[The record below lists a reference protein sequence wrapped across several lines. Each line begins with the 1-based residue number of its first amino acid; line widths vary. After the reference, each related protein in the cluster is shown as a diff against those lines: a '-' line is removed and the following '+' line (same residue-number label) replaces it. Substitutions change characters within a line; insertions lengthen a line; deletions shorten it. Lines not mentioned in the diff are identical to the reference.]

1 MILPFF
7 AEGHLVAQLSG
18 AHADGYSPTETGTA
32 GLAGVTYMVLGL
44 WLLGRSLR
52 RYFTPL
58 VTAAVLLSITF
69 GTDLFHYGTFDS
81 IFTHAFSFFLFAA
94 LIELLHRWRERCATW
109 QHVLGMGIVVGLILE
124 VRQTD
129 VLLLL
134 LVPLFGVASWSDFR
148 RRLDFFW
155 AQRRRVAA
163 MLGVTALTFAPQSL
177 IWHEATGHWITNSYS
192 ATAGT
197 FHFGSPQLL
206 RSLFSF
212 APHGL
217 IPWSPIVVL
226 ALVGLV
232 PMRRRVRPL
241 FLATLVILPLYAYA
255 VASWTY
261 WDGAGGYGDRFFIE
275 VFPLL
280 AFALGSL
287 YSAVSVSRPRRLFV
301 GSAALVCCSAVTIQ
315 MVNYWQGHLSISGA
329 SFSQYVELLRF
340 TPSYPSGLAIIV
352 VVVIVA
358 LIVWAQLA
366 LPPGHRARRWGV
378 VRLASSAP
386 ARRRLSTSIPDG
398 ERWPSGRQ

>member
-1 MILPFF
+1 
-7 AEGHLVAQLSG
+7 
-18 AHADGYSPTETGTA
+18 
-32 GLAGVTYMVLGL
+32 MVLGL

-58 VTAAVLLSITF
+58 VTAAVLVSITF

-109 QHVLGMGIVVGLILE
+109 PHVLGMGIVVGLICE

-129 VLLLL
+129 AVLLL
-134 LVPLFGVASWSDFR
+134 LVPLFGVVSWSDFR
-148 RRLDFFW
+148 RRMAFFS

-163 MLGVTALTFAPQSL
+163 MLGVAALTFAPQSL

-192 ATAGT
+192 GAAGT

-206 RSLFSF
+206 RTLFSF

-217 IPWSPIVVL
+217 IPWSPIVAL
-226 ALVGLV
+226 ALIGLV
-232 PMRRRVRPL
+232 PMWRRVRPL
-241 FLATLVILPLYAYA
+241 FLATVVILPLYAYV

-261 WDGAGGYGDRFFIE
+261 WDGAGGYGDRFFVE

-287 YSAVSVSRPRRLFV
+287 YTVVTVSRPRRLLV
-301 GSAALVCCSAVTIQ
+301 GSAAFVCCSAVTIQ

-329 SFSQYVELLRF
+329 SFSQYAELLRF
-340 TPSYPSGLAIIV
+340 AASYPSGLTIIV

-358 LIVWAQLA
+358 LIVLAQLA
-366 LPPGHRARRWGV
+366 QPLGHRARPRGA
-378 VRLASSAP
+378 VRLAPSAR
-386 ARRRLSTSIPDG
+386 AYRRLSSAL
-398 ERWPSGRQ
+398 PSSEGSRSGPQ